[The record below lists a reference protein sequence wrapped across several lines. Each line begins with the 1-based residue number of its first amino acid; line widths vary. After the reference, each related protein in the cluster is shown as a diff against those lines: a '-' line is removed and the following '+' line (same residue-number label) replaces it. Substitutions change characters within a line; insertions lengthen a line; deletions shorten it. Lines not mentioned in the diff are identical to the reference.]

1 MNQTLTS
8 LCLRLETAQTL
19 QNRAVA
25 EAAARLDPGSGARWE
40 RLPAATAVYFGPGH
54 MLNQGLA
61 LGLDG
66 PLDAA
71 QLDRLEAV
79 LGAPTVVEL
88 AAGADPSAAALLA
101 ARGYRIQA
109 FQQVW
114 MRDLDPAERFILPPE
129 VEVRPFRPGEADL
142 FTRTVF
148 AGFSETDDLASVDPS
163 GFGASTATEGTT
175 CFLAFVDGHPA
186 GGGTVAVSGDVA
198 VLSGTAVLPRF
209 RGRGL
214 QGALIRARLAHGRD
228 RGCVLAASATLPANA
243 SQASLLRAGFRVA
256 YTKLELV
263 KG

>member
-1 MNQTLTS
+1 MNPNLTS

-25 EAAARLDPGSGARWE
+25 EAAARLHPASGARWE
-40 RLPAATAVYFGPGH
+40 RLPAATAIFFGPGH
-54 MLNQGLA
+54 MLNQGLSLA
-61 LGLDG
+61 LEG
-66 PLDAA
+66 PLDVE

-88 AAGADPSAAALLA
+88 TAGADPSAAALLA

-114 MRDLDPAERFILPPE
+114 MRDLAPAEAFSLPPDAE
-129 VEVRPFRPGEADL
+129 IRPLRPGEEDL
-142 FTRTVF
+142 FTRVVF
-148 AGFSETDDLASVDPS
+148 AGFSETDDLAAVDPS
-163 GFGASTATEGTT
+163 AFGASTSTQGTT
-175 CFLAFVDGHPA
+175 CFLAFVDGRPA

-214 QGALIRARLAHGRD
+214 QGALIRARLAHGLAH
-228 RGCVLAASATLPANA
+228 GCVLATSATLPGTA
-243 SQASLLRAGFRVA
+243 SQASLLRCGFRVA
-256 YTKLELV
+256 YPKLELV

>member
-25 EAAARLDPGSGARWE
+25 EAAARLNPASGARWE

-71 QLDRLEAV
+71 QLDRLESV

-88 AAGADPSAAALLA
+88 SAGADPSAAALLA
-101 ARGYRIQA
+101 SRGYRIQA

-114 MRDLDPAERFILPPE
+114 MRHLDPAEPFDLPPD
-129 VEVRPFRPGEADL
+129 VEIRPIRPGEEDRFA
-142 FTRTVF
+142 RTVF
-148 AGFSETDDLASVDPS
+148 AGFMETDDLASVDPS
-163 GFGASTATEGTT
+163 GFGATPATVGTT
-175 CFLAFVDGHPA
+175 CFLAFVDGQPA

-228 RGCVLAASATLPANA
+228 HGCVLATSATLPANA
-243 SQASLLRAGFRVA
+243 SQASLARCGFRVA
-256 YTKLELV
+256 YPKVEMV
-263 KG
+263 RG

>member
-1 MNQTLTS
+1 MNPNLTS
-8 LCLRLETAQTL
+8 LCLRLETAQAL

-25 EAAARLDPGSGARWE
+25 EAAARLHPASGARWE
-40 RLPAATAVYFGPGH
+40 RLPAATGVYFGPGH

-66 PLDAA
+66 LLDEV
-71 QLDRLEAV
+71 QLDRLESL
-79 LGAPTVVEL
+79 LGSPTVVEL
-88 AAGADPSAAALLA
+88 TAGADPSAAALLA
-101 ARGYRIQA
+101 RRGYRIQA

-114 MRDLDPAERFILPPE
+114 MRELASTDALLPPRDAEIRPIRAGEEERFAR
-129 VEVRPFRPGEADL
+129 V
-142 FTRTVF
+142 VF

-163 GFGASTATEGTT
+163 GFGATTATEGTA
-175 CFLAFVDGHPA
+175 CFLAFVDGQPA

-214 QGALIRARLAHGRD
+214 QGALIRARLAYGRD
-228 RGCVLAASATLPANA
+228 RGCRLSTSATLPGTA
-243 SQASLLRAGFRVA
+243 SQASLLRCGFRVA
-256 YTKLELV
+256 YPKLELV